1 MSEILDYNEKYRIR
15 TKRFAVS
22 IIHFYAKYC
31 KKSEEL
37 RVIGKQLLR
46 SGTSVAANF
55 RAFTRGRSAAE
66 RFSKMCIVVEEI
78 DETQF
83 WFELIEEAGILS
95 KSTFLDIKNEI
106 DELVKI
112 FSVSKANMKK

>member
-1 MSEILDYNEKYRIR
+1 MSESLDYNEKYRQR
-15 TKRFAVS
+15 TKRFAVA
-22 IIHFYAKYC
+22 IILFYAKYC
-31 KKSEEL
+31 KQTEEL

-55 RAFTRGRSAAE
+55 RAVTRGRSHAE
-66 RFSKMCIVVEEI
+66 RFAKMCIVVEEV

-83 WFELIEEAGILS
+83 WFELIEEAQLLD
-95 KSTFLDIKNEI
+95 KSIFLDIKNEI

-112 FSVSKANMKK
+112 FTASKANMKK